1 MQRRSSAHAIAAV
14 ALVASLTVAAAPA
27 AAAKPKPAPVPHPLT
42 DPLSVSGC
50 ASCRQRTPEL
60 AGGSAGDFLATWSA
74 FGEFRV
80 FRRVFDAN
88 GNADVDHEVIAGTQI
103 SLTGA
108 AGLDDGWAF
117 GYSNPGQVMVE
128 RLDGAGAAHAPAV
141 RVNAPE
147 PGDDDHGA
155 GIAAGPGGVVVTFGR
170 SKPGGQPA
178 QVVAQL
184 LASDLA
190 LAAAP
195 AVLGDAPPYVKAPVC
210 MLAAGGAAVAWSTIN
225 DQNAAPDDRRFGAA
239 VRRLGGDGNP
249 AAPARTL
256 AAATTP
262 GTSTGVA
269 IACGA
274 DGGFAVAWHQA
285 SAEGGLDVLWQR
297 FDKKGKAVGKTVLL
311 SSDKAGDQ
319 QEPALLA
326 LAGGGYLAA
335 WQSDADGQSVIV
347 GRRFAANGKGSGADF
362 VLHVAADG
370 ETAADPRLASMPG
383 TGRLV
388 LAWNEGGRGWVQIF
402 GE

>member
-1 MQRRSSAHAIAAV
+1 MSRRPLLRGLA
-14 ALVASLTVAAAPA
+14 VASLAAAFAVAAG
-27 AAAKPKPAPVPHPLT
+27 AAKPKPAPHPLT
-42 DPLSVSGC
+42 DPLPVSAC
-50 ASCRQRTPEL
+50 ASCQQRTPEL
-60 AGGSAGDFLATWSA
+60 AGGSAADFLATWSS

-80 FRRVFDAN
+80 FRRVFDAD
-88 GNADVDHEVIAGTQI
+88 GNADVDHEVTAGTQI

-108 AGLDDGWAF
+108 AALDDGWVF
-117 GYSNPGQVMVE
+117 GYFNPGQVMVE

-155 GIAAGPGGVVVTFGR
+155 GIAAGPGGVVVTFSR
-170 SKPGGQPA
+170 TKPPGEPA

-184 LASDLA
+184 LASDLTP
-190 LAAAP
+190 AAAP
-195 AVLGDAPPYVKAPVC
+195 AVVGEAPPYVKAPVC
-210 MLAAGGAAVAWSTIN
+210 MLAGGGAAVAWSTVN
-225 DQNAAPDDRRFGAA
+225 DQSAAPDDRRFGAA

-285 SAEGGLDVLWQR
+285 SAQSGLDVLWQR

-311 SSDKAGDQ
+311 SSGKAGDQ

-326 LAGGGYLAA
+326 LPGGGYLAA
-335 WQSDADGQSVIV
+335 WQSDAGGQSAIV
-347 GRRFAANGKGSGADF
+347 GRRFAANGKASGADF
-362 VLHVAADG
+362 VLHAAADG

-388 LAWNEGGRGWVQIF
+388 LAWNEGGRGWVQVF
-402 GE
+402 GD